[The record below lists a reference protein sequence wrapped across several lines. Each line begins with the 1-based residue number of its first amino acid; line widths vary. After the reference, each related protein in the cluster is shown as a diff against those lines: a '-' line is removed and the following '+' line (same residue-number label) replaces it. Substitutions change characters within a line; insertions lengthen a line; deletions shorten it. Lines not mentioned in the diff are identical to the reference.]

1 MAVVFFCI
9 FSNLIVMF
17 DKLSVIQFTT
27 AFFTKK
33 NNLTV
38 VVDYF
43 YVKKLNASIIKNLK
57 NYFFIVTTK
66 LKPSTILTKILL

>member
-1 MAVVFFCI
+1 MAVVFFICI

-43 YVKKLNASIIKNLK
+43 YVKKLNANIIKK
-57 NYFFIVTTK
+57 Y
-66 LKPSTILTKILL
+66 

>member
-27 AFFTKK
+27 ALLQQK

-38 VVDYF
+38 VVHYF
-43 YVKKLNASIIKNLK
+43 YVKKLNANIIKK
-57 NYFFIVTTK
+57 N
-66 LKPSTILTKILL
+66 